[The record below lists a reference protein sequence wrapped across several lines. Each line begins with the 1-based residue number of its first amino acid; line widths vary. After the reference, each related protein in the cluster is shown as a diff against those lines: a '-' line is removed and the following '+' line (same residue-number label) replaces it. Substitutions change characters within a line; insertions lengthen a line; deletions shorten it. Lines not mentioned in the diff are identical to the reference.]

1 MAWPCI
7 SRVCCLARF
16 WSQLDRSDL
25 SVPLSTQ
32 SYSAISEP
40 EPEPEHRAPR
50 SGRAPAADQRTSRAG
65 RDAVFEARDECRPPG
80 GPFHCVTR
88 YKEDFQPWPVPR
100 KETFPWIGEGRRHE
114 RLPEGPQ
121 YPGDSAQEPGGT
133 GARSTNAYGQEHRPW
148 MGARPP
154 KLAQKEPVNMSSTMT
169 EFRPETSYQAAF
181 SGDTFKQMEIL
192 QVDPTGGQRHRL
204 PERPQLRHGARGEEQ
219 VVKTKLSPNSSAIFQ
234 SGSRI
239 FNI

>member
-133 GARSTNAYGQEHRPW
+133 GARSTNAYGYEGEGRQGGRSCDGHNSTGHLLTSRSTHLNTYTLGHQHTW
-148 MGARPP
+148 MTSTHLDTHAPARHMSLSRQVIRWRKCVNCVLRQL
-154 KLAQKEPVNMSSTMT
+154 KLKFQI
-169 EFRPETSYQAAF
+169 
-181 SGDTFKQMEIL
+181 IL
-192 QVDPTGGQRHRL
+192 
-204 PERPQLRHGARGEEQ
+204 
-219 VVKTKLSPNSSAIFQ
+219 
-234 SGSRI
+234 
-239 FNI
+239 